1 MLNFIENIKSR
12 NELLFYVGLTYF
24 AFALL
29 FFLFTKI
36 SQTQVSGINAWYKPF
51 KFALSIGIYIWT
63 MAWYCYYLPS
73 FNINLFNWVNI
84 GLFGF
89 EIVYIIIQAARGQES
104 HFNLTSLVYRML
116 FLGMAVAATLI
127 TLYTAYIGVLF
138 FQNDFPNLPSYYVWA
153 IRLGVFIFVT
163 FALEG
168 FAMGARQTH
177 SVGDAVA
184 TISLP
189 LVKWNMT
196 AGDLRVA
203 HFIGMHSLQIIP
215 LLSFYLLQ
223 NTKAVFI
230 VSVIYLKLA
239 ILTLVQALQA
249 KPFIK
254 T

>member
-89 EIVYIIIQAARGQES
+89 EIVYIVIQAARGQES

-116 FLGMAVAATLI
+116 FLGMAVVATLI

-168 FAMGARQTH
+168 FAMGARQAH